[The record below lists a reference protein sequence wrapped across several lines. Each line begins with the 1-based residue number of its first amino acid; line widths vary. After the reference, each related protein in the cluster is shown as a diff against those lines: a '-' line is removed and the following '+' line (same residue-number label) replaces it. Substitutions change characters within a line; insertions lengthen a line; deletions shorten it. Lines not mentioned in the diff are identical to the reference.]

1 MYRHIFLLLSLLA
14 LFMLT
19 ACGDNNEENTD
30 NTVKTENAEEGT
42 DEKDDE
48 NIEEST
54 ENKEY
59 EFNQLI
65 VDNENIK
72 ATLVKIAKLSDEVWG
87 NSIEVVFEIE
97 NKREDSI
104 EVQARSVSADGRM
117 VDDTLISMSQE
128 IAPGKSASAKLEI
141 MEMEGYEFPEL
152 TSDFE
157 MTLHVFSWENYEF
170 EEDHPVN
177 VQF

>member
-1 MYRHIFLLLSLLA
+1 MHKLIFLFIALLSL
-14 LFMLT
+14 FMLS
-19 ACGDNNEENTD
+19 ACGDNNDDNVGDTVENETTKEDTTTDGNEE
-30 NTVKTENAEEGT
+30 AEKANKNE
-42 DEKDDE
+42 EK
-48 NIEEST
+48 
-54 ENKEY
+54 
-59 EFNQLI
+59 EFNELI

-87 NSIEVVFEIE
+87 NSIEVIFEIE

-117 VDDTLISMSQE
+117 IDDSLITMSQE
-128 IAPGKSASAKLEI
+128 IAPGKSASTKLEI

-152 TSDFE
+152 KEDFE
-157 MTLHVFSWENYEF
+157 MTLHIFSWEDYEF
-170 EEDHPVN
+170 EEDHPVK